1 MGYLEDPRAS
11 PHLVAVAMPG
21 GSKYTS
27 AYGWSTNPR
36 VNYEAA
42 KAKAQSCLHD
52 PNPKLTALERAFWVA
67 LRNQLHDQPKTRSIS
82 SDEQSH

>member
-1 MGYLEDPRAS
+1 MTK
-11 PHLVAVAMPG
+11 PG

-42 KAKAQSCLHD
+42 KAKALSCLND
-52 PNPKLTALERAFWVA
+52 PNPKLTVLERAFYTA
-67 LRNQLHDQPKTRSIS
+67 AKEGR
-82 SDEQSH
+82 